1 MVSPRRVSRISC
13 TFASWAPLSSFCRR
27 LCLSQRGPSSSA
39 ESSPQVSVAV
49 VQEDS
54 AEPAIRASPDLPQT
68 VSYASFLSPSSLSG
82 LSGPYGHGIAIDG
95 NGSGACRR
103 VRVPDC
109 LSLALSAPSALSFPP
124 DPVPFRCIRKVP
136 RHLLLLGGFSLV
148 HRTTVEGDG
157 LRSMHLAKPKRNNM
171 QSISIYILCSNR
183 ASKHIECFEI
193 HIETKDMCQ
202 RFASTFCAHVAS
214 GITMMVVTQADTTQ
228 VPERHEGTRHTS
240 QVCP

>member
-1 MVSPRRVSRISC
+1 MPESACSLFFCGVFSPG
-13 TFASWAPLSSFCRR
+13 FGGG
-27 LCLSQRGPSSSA
+27 GPG
-39 ESSPQVSVAV
+39 
-49 VQEDS
+49 
-54 AEPAIRASPDLPQT
+54 
-68 VSYASFLSPSSLSG
+68 G
-82 LSGPYGHGIAIDG
+82 LG
-95 NGSGACRR
+95 GACDPR
-103 VRVPDC
+103 
-109 LSLALSAPSALSFPP
+109 LSRLASDRLLCFFSFSFFSFRSERSLSAPSALSFPP

-136 RHLLLLGGFSLV
+136 RHLLGGFSLV

-157 LRSMHLAKPKRNNM
+157 LRSMHLAKPKRNNT

-214 GITMMVVTQADTTQ
+214 GITMMVVTQADTRQ